1 MAHAHPRR
9 KTLIVNVPFVP
20 DLVTLIFDI
29 GTGGTNREG
38 LQGDFDDSNVT
49 LPCSD
54 YSRVITTLWMFFG
67 WHILWVLTN

>member
-1 MAHAHPRR
+1 MCHTR
-9 KTLIVNVPFVP
+9 IFV
-20 DLVTLIFDI
+20 I

-54 YSRVITTLWMFFG
+54 YSRVITTLWMFFWIG
-67 WHILWVLTN
+67 